1 MNFFARPPIVIRT
14 VSNFHRT
21 FVEEQPI
28 ICEHVNCIYNHHIK
42 RNCFIPREVCC
53 EHNDCC
59 VENIG
64 CCPNMPGPGT
74 QPFFDEQMPGVAGQQ
89 GAQPFAGMA
98 NMPGAQAGQQP
109 FDFMQGPF
117 RKARRT

>member
-1 MNFFARPPIVIRT
+1 
-14 VSNFHRT
+14 
-21 FVEEQPI
+21 
-28 ICEHVNCIYNHHIK
+28 
-42 RNCFIPREVCC
+42 
-53 EHNDCC
+53 
-59 VENIG
+59 
-64 CCPNMPGPGT
+64 MPGPGT